1 MSRSY
6 RKPWFVDGYG
16 SKRKK
21 WQKRYANKRVRKT
34 LDVPNG
40 KAYRKITNPWDIV
53 DYRFSWNP
61 NPIYYFSFNGE
72 MKVIEPTPKWKA
84 IRK

>member
-6 RKPWFVDGYG
+6 RAPWFVDGYG

-21 WQKRYANKRVRKT
+21 WQKRCANKRVRRT
-34 LDVPNG
+34 LEVPNG
-40 KAYRKITNPWDIV
+40 KAYRRITDPWNIV
-53 DYRFSWNP
+53 DYRFKWDP
-61 NPIYYFSFNGE
+61 YPHYYFSNGE
-72 MKVIEPTPKWKA
+72 MKVFESTPKWKA